1 MNAVYDEIKTAT
13 HSYLAIDHCGCPFW
27 ISIDMPSI
35 KKDLAKEIAKHVR
48 AGYAVERLP
57 RKEASERFQLPC
69 VHKEKKA
76 DLPLFREAA

>member
-1 MNAVYDEIKTAT
+1 MNAYEEIKNAT
-13 HSYLAIDHCGCPFW
+13 HAYIALRECGCPFW